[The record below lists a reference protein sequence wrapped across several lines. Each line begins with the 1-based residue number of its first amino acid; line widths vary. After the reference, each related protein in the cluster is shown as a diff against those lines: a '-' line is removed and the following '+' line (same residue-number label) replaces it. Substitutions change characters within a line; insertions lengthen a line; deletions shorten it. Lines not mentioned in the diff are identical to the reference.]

1 MDVCTKKEQGLV
13 TDYSGTEIIVLKNAV
28 KKTKRLELRVEEVK
42 KDLERFSCNLGNVF
56 NVFKVKMKQ
65 HGTQA

>member
-42 KDLERFSCNLGNVF
+42 KDLGRFFL
-56 NVFKVKMKQ
+56 
-65 HGTQA
+65 